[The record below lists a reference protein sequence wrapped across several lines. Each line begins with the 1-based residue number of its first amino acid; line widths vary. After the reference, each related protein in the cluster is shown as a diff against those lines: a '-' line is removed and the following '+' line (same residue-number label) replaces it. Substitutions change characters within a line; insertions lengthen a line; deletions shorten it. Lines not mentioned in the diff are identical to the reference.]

1 MSQPL
6 PATHYGSA
14 AALAFKGVE
23 ELVGVL
29 IEGPSGSGKSSLI
42 LDLLTLGSSRALGLE
57 GVRLVGDDQLLLS
70 VDEDGALLARAP
82 ERLKGLMEVRG
93 LGLIRLEAMGSVQ
106 IGLRVQIVEEAERLP
121 LKQELKSA
129 LLNVELATLPLLK
142 SGHMSQIVVL
152 AASAIARGRSLEA
165 FGERGV
171 PFPF

>member
-23 ELVGVL
+23 EPVGVL
-29 IEGPSGSGKSSLI
+29 IEGPSGSGKSSLL
-42 LDLLTLGSSRALGLE
+42 LDLISHGTAHALGLE

-93 LGLIRLEAMGSVQ
+93 LGLIRLEAMGSVH
-106 IGLRVQIVEEAERLP
+106 IRLRLQIVEEAERLP
-121 LKQELKSA
+121 LKSHLKSE
-129 LLNVELATLPLLK
+129 LLGVELATLPLLK
-142 SGHMSQIVVL
+142 SGHMSQITIL
-152 AASAIARGRSLEA
+152 AAYAIARGRSLEA